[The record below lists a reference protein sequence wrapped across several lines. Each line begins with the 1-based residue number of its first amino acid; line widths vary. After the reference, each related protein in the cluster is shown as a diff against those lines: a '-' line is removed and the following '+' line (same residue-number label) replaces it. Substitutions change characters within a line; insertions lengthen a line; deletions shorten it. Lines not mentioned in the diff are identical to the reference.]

1 MEFTMEQYRESA
13 GFLRERLGDFAPKIA
28 MVLGSGLGYLGD
40 QVERPIFVDYR
51 DIPHFKASTAP
62 GHKGRLVF
70 GFLEGK
76 PVDVAY
82 DLDHVLAALLLK

>member
-13 GFLRERLGDFAPKIA
+13 GFLRERLGDFVPKIA

-51 DIPHFKASTAP
+51 DIPLQGLHRPRTQGAAGVRLPGGKAGGRDAGADAP
-62 GHKGRLVF
+62 LRG
-70 GFLEGK
+70 
-76 PVDVAY
+76 
-82 DLDHVLAALLLK
+82 VLL

>member
-70 GFLEGK
+70 WLSGGT
-76 PVDVAY
+76 AGGR
-82 DLDHVLAALLLK
+82 